1 MANYKNILTHVKT
14 NEGGYSAD
22 PRDSQSKNPS
32 DVKGLDK
39 RYPTLPVH
47 TYRGVAYSTWVAYA
61 KKKGFTPTGK
71 NFVSMTLAQWENLLK
86 TLYWDAI
93 YGDNI
98 KSQGVAEILF
108 EAIWGG
114 TVKPLIVYLQTY
126 LRKEGATNDKG
137 QQIAVDGAMGRNTY
151 EALNKFTKNN
161 KQHAKLIEDL
171 TAFRLSQLKKM
182 PAWNYAQNGWT
193 RRLFEIRDAGLKYI
207 TENPVKTGGAVVGLL
222 LLGAGYYFLSKGGFT
237 KIVT

>member
-1 MANYKNILTHVKT
+1 MANYQLIVPHVLL
-14 NEGGYSAD
+14 NEGGLSD
-22 PRDSQSKNPS
+22 EPRDVGAAKNPS
-32 DVKGLDK
+32 PIKNPKTGRFYHTNKG
-39 RYPTLPVH
+39 VIW
-47 TYRGVAYSTWVAYA
+47 ATWVGYS
-61 KKKGFTPTGK
+61 KKKGIP
-71 NFVSMTLAQWENLLK
+71 LDAQRWYRMSQSDWLDIMK
-86 TLYWDAI
+86 TLFWDGVYADKINSQAI
-93 YGDNI
+93 
-98 KSQGVAEILF
+98 AEILF

-222 LLGAGYYFLSKGGFT
+222 LLGAGAYFLSKGGFT
-237 KIVT
+237 KIVG